1 MFEIGG
7 SLREARLKRNL
18 TPADVQKAIRIRD
31 RYLQA
36 LEEERWELLP
46 GDAYVKG
53 FLRTYADYLGLDGN
67 LYVEEYNSRF
77 ARPDEPQLVPE
88 RFARSGTPFGGVG
101 FLRPLIVVA
110 VIVAIVAG
118 LAAWQLSSSSDDK
131 QGTPPTTSVA
141 TTTTTSHHTTTT
153 EEAQATSTS
162 LRALP
167 TTAVVVASRGN
178 SWLWVRSGGANGP
191 TVYQGTLLQGK
202 TLPVN
207 LKNGPVWIRIG
218 DPPSI
223 DVRLGGKLV
232 RGLPTQVGNVA
243 PDPPRDPAGLS
254 LDGGDV
260 DVDRGHVAPQLFEPV
275 VLARVGR
282 EDVED
287 DVEVV
292 RDDPGALAHPVDA
305 PGEQPLVLL
314 QAACAPRPRSRR
326 SAAGCGRSR

>member
-88 RFARSGTPFGGVG
+88 RFARSGTGLGGVG

-110 VIVAIVAG
+110 VIVAIVVG
-118 LAAWQLSSSSDDK
+118 LAAWQLSGSDGK
-131 QGTPPTTSVA
+131 HALPPPTTP
-141 TTTTTSHHTTTT
+141 TTTASHHSTKPKKKQHKQH
-153 EEAQATSTS
+153 ASTS
-162 LRALP
+162 ALP
-167 TTAVVVASRGN
+167 TTAVIVASRGN
-178 SWLWVRSGGANGP
+178 SWLWIRSGNANGP

-202 TLPVN
+202 TMPVN

-218 DPPSI
+218 DPTSI
-223 DVRLGGKLV
+223 DVRLGRRLAD
-232 RGLPTQVGNVA
+232 GLPTQVGNVLLT
-243 PDPPRDPAGLS
+243 RRGIRPA
-254 LDGGDV
+254 
-260 DVDRGHVAPQLFEPV
+260 
-275 VLARVGR
+275 
-282 EDVED
+282 
-287 DVEVV
+287 
-292 RDDPGALAHPVDA
+292 
-305 PGEQPLVLL
+305 
-314 QAACAPRPRSRR
+314 
-326 SAAGCGRSR
+326 

>member
-88 RFARSGTPFGGVG
+88 RFARSGTHFGGVG
-101 FLRPLIVVA
+101 FLRPLIAVA

-118 LAAWQLSSSSDDK
+118 LAAWQLSSSGAK
-131 QGTPPTTSVA
+131 QSVPPPSTPTTTASHQS
-141 TTTTTSHHTTTT
+141 TTPKKKQHK
-153 EEAQATSTS
+153 QYVSTV
-162 LRALP
+162 ALP

-178 SWLWVRSGGANGP
+178 SWLWVRSGSAAGP

-207 LKNGPVWIRIG
+207 LKHGPVWIRIG
-218 DPPSI
+218 DPSNI
-223 DVRLGGKLV
+223 EVRLGGKLV
-232 RGLPTQVGNVA
+232 HGLPTQVGNVLLT
-243 PDPPRDPAGLS
+243 R
-254 LDGGDV
+254 
-260 DVDRGHVAPQLFEPV
+260 RGI
-275 VLARVGR
+275 R
-282 EDVED
+282 
-287 DVEVV
+287 
-292 RDDPGALAHPVDA
+292 
-305 PGEQPLVLL
+305 
-314 QAACAPRPRSRR
+314 QA
-326 SAAGCGRSR
+326 

>member
-7 SLREARLKRNL
+7 SLREARLKRGL

-88 RFARSGTPFGGVG
+88 RFARSSSRFAGVG
-101 FLRPLIVVA
+101 FFRPVVVVG
-110 VIVAIVAG
+110 VIVAIVA
-118 LAAWQLSSSSDDK
+118 AFTAWQLSGSSDGK
-131 QGTPPTTSVA
+131 QGAPPTTSAPA
-141 TTTTTSHHTTTT
+141 TTASHHTTPRKKHK
-153 EEAQATSTS
+153 AKHHST
-162 LRALP
+162 ALP
-167 TTAVVVASRGN
+167 TRAVVVASRGN
-178 SWLWVRSGGANGP
+178 SWLWVRSSSAAGP

-207 LKNGPVWIRIG
+207 LQNGPVWIRIG
-218 DPPSI
+218 DPTSI

-232 RGLPTQVGNVA
+232 HGLPTQVGNVLLT
-243 PDPPRDPAGLS
+243 RRGIRPA
-254 LDGGDV
+254 
-260 DVDRGHVAPQLFEPV
+260 A
-275 VLARVGR
+275 
-282 EDVED
+282 
-287 DVEVV
+287 
-292 RDDPGALAHPVDA
+292 
-305 PGEQPLVLL
+305 
-314 QAACAPRPRSRR
+314 
-326 SAAGCGRSR
+326 